1 MAVNDADNP
10 GVVARPPLIYL
21 GFLALGFMLDAVW
34 PAAFVTNDVQY
45 PVGAVLIVAGVAL
58 TAMAIR
64 QFRRAGTSV
73 ETSRP
78 VNALVTNGLYRL
90 SRNPI
95 YIALSLIHAGIA
107 IAADNAWALVSLI
120 PVLII
125 LHYGVILREE
135 RYLERKFGEEYR
147 RYRGS
152 VRRWL

>member
-34 PAAFVTNDVQY
+34 PVAFVANDVQY
-45 PVGAVLIVAGVAL
+45 PLGAILTIAGVAL
-58 TAMAIR
+58 MTSAIR
-64 QFRRAGTSV
+64 QFRRAGTNI
-73 ETSRP
+73 ETP
-78 VNALVTNGLYRL
+78 KPATALVTAGLYRL

-135 RYLERKFGEEYR
+135 RYLERKFGDEYR
-147 RYRGS
+147 RYKGS